1 VDEPQEIKRMKNDQA
16 LLMENKQRSESGGQ
30 AGLKILI
37 LTHRFY
43 PEVGGIETNSLI
55 LATAFTEMG
64 AEVHVLTWTRYK
76 GETQFP
82 FKVIRDPALDR
93 ILKEHVWADVVFENN
108 PCLRLSWPNVFIRK
122 PLVIA
127 VNTWVNRVKG
137 TKGIRDK
144 LKNLWFKRADAV
156 IAVSDAIRR
165 KEWPDAVVIENPY
178 NDKLFKTP
186 VNTHKTK
193 PFIFLGRLVSDKGA
207 DQAIKAISILAE
219 KKRIDVT
226 RLQLTIT
233 GNGPELEN
241 LLKLREQRELYGAVH
256 FTGILKGAELADCL
270 SEHQYIL
277 VPSAWEEPYGNV
289 VLEGMAC
296 GCVPIAS
303 DGGGM
308 PEAVGKAG
316 FVFERNNIEH
326 LAEIMQTALEAG
338 EDINTLRNNA
348 AAHLREHTADLVSKR
363 YFDILQS
370 VAKKK

>member
-1 VDEPQEIKRMKNDQA
+1 MR
-16 LLMENKQRSESGGQ
+16 ENKQRGENGGEK
-30 AGLKILI
+30 GLRILI

-82 FKVIRDPALDR
+82 FKVIRDPSFDR
-93 ILKEHVWADVVFENN
+93 ILKEHIWADVVFENN

-127 VNTWVNRVKG
+127 VNTWVNRAKG
-137 TKGIRDK
+137 TKGIRDR
-144 LKNLWFKRADAV
+144 LKNLWFGRADAV

-165 KEWPDAVVIENPY
+165 KEWPKAIVIENPY
-178 NDKLFKTP
+178 NDKLFKVP
-186 VNTHKTK
+186 PDAHKTK
-193 PFIFLGRLVSDKGA
+193 SFIFLGRLVSDKGA
-207 DQAIKAISILAE
+207 DQAIKALSILAE
-219 KKRIDVT
+219 KKRVDIT

-241 LLKLREQRELYGAVH
+241 LLQLREERELYGAVH
-256 FTGILKGAELADCL
+256 FTGVLKGQELADCL
-270 SEHQYIL
+270 SEHRYIL
-277 VPSAWEEPYGNV
+277 VPSVWEEPYGNV

-296 GCVPIAS
+296 GCIPIAS
-303 DGGGM
+303 NGGGM

-316 FVFERNNIEH
+316 FVFERNNVQH
-326 LAEIMQTALEAG
+326 LAEIMESALEAG
-338 EDINTLRNNA
+338 EDINMLRTNA
-348 AAHLREHTADLVSKR
+348 VAHLQEHTAGLVSKR
-363 YFDILQS
+363 YFDILQLA
-370 VAKKK
+370 AKKK